1 MESEP
6 LPGPPAAPSLAEVV
20 VRTLRHEVGDLLQTV
35 YATAAI
41 LQERLPSDWA
51 LERRIVGDLRT
62 RGEACK
68 NLLDTVHDLVCP
80 IQLTREP
87 VNLAETAANLVDTF
101 ASRYPRLQVR
111 AESVPAP
118 AITAD
123 MRRITQVGTL
133 LLAHACQTARH
144 EVRFRTQ
151 PGPARAEVEWLVS
164 DDGPGLTEEELERLR
179 NPFATTRHSLP
190 VLALA
195 LAQRIVELH
204 GGRMDANGRPEGGL
218 RIQVVLPAAWDQ
230 GPNADGTR
238 AG

>member
-1 MESEP
+1 MESEQQ
-6 LPGPPAAPSLAEVV
+6 PGVPAAPSLAEVV

-41 LQERLPSDWA
+41 LHERLPADWA

-80 IQLTREP
+80 IQLSMEP

-118 AITAD
+118 GVTAD
-123 MRRITQVGTL
+123 VRRLTQVGTL
-133 LLAHACQTARH
+133 LLAHACQTARQ

-151 PGPARAEVEWLVS
+151 PGPAAGEVEWVVS
-164 DDGPGLTEEELERLR
+164 DDSPGLTDEEMERLR
-179 NPFATTRHSLP
+179 NPFGTTRHNLP
-190 VLALA
+190 VLSLA
-195 LAQRIVELH
+195 LARRIVQLH
-204 GGRMDANGRPEGGL
+204 GGQLEASRRPEGGL
-218 RIQVVLPAAWDQ
+218 RVQVVLPAA
-230 GPNADGTR
+230 P
-238 AG
+238 AGKA